1 MQKKIAFRKRGKINN
16 LRLRHIAELVD
27 AGVDPRDFNLVE
39 ELTNRYVFEH
49 MSSGKLVS
57 KKKKKKVEEKYCR
70 LFR

>member
-16 LRLRHIAELVD
+16 LRLRHMAELVD

-57 KKKKKKVEEKYCR
+57 IR
-70 LFR
+70 R

>member
-16 LRLRHIAELVD
+16 LRLRNIAELVD

-57 KKKKKKVEEKYCR
+57 IR
-70 LFR
+70 R